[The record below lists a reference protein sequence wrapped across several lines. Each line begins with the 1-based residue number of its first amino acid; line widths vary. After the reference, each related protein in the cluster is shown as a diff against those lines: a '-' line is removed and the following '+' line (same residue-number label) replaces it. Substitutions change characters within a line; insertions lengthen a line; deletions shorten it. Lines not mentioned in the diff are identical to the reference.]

1 MSSLRDG
8 LGGEELQ
15 VSGLQ
20 TGGTNISPYFT
31 GSVNAASGFTDNL
44 GTLAKSISLGS
55 PGNFGAFVQA
65 GSLGT
70 AAGSGGFLQLRTPYT
85 SNYAV
90 MMTPFSGTSTQAFAS
105 GVQNLT
111 SGVNVVG
118 GASGRYFWM
127 TVGI

>member
-1 MSSLRDG
+1 MRDG

-31 GSVNAASGFTDNL
+31 GSITAGSVMDFNGKLQSV
-44 GTLAKSISLGS
+44 SLGS
-55 PGNFGAFVQA
+55 PGKMGALIQA

-70 AAGSGGFLQLRTPYT
+70 AAGSSGFIAFRTNFGDTEY
-85 SNYAV
+85 SVAL
-90 MMTPFSGTSTQAFAS
+90 TPWSGTSTQAFTS
-105 GVQNLT
+105 GVQNV

-118 GASGRYFWM
+118 EASGRYQYIA
-127 TVGI
+127 VGNP